1 MMSETVK
8 YGQGSKMRSGDLL
21 NQKRS
26 RDYGIEIGNLKTGK
40 LNAITDVAGV
50 TVGHVT
56 LSKDD
61 MQTGVTAIIPHAG
74 DLFHEKLIASSHVI
88 NGFGKAIGTIQ
99 LAELG
104 TLETPIVL
112 TNTLNVGTA
121 ANAVIDYMLEKNP
134 DIGSTT
140 GTVNPVIGECNDM
153 FLNDVRA
160 RFVKETD
167 VRKALNETSME
178 FEEGAVGAGR
188 GMLCYSLKGGI
199 GSASRVITAANAEY
213 TIGVLVLSNFGM
225 LSDLTIDGNPIGK
238 ELKKKILQSLEE
250 QDKGSVMIVVATDLP
265 VSERQLNRLLKRS
278 VTGLSRTGS
287 IITNGSGEIVL
298 GFSTAT
304 KIPHV
309 KPEQC
314 LTIETIHEEDIDQA
328 FRAVGEATE
337 EAVLNSLI
345 TAEAVVGRD
354 GNNRPTLKNLLE
366 KYNITFTKS

>member
-1 MMSETVK
+1 MH
-8 YGQGSKMRSGDLL
+8 
-21 NQKRS
+21 NQKRI
-26 RDYGIEIGNLKTGK
+26 RDYGVEIGSMKPGV

-56 LSKDD
+56 LSDGN
-61 MQTGVTAIIPHAG
+61 MQTGVTAILPHQG
-74 DLFHEKLIASSHVI
+74 DLFHDKLIASSHVI
-88 NGFGKAIGTIQ
+88 NGFGKTMGTIQ

-153 FLNDVRA
+153 FLNDVRS
-160 RFVKETD
+160 RFVKEEH
-167 VRKALNETSME
+167 VRHALDHTGVE
-178 FEEGAVGAGR
+178 FDEGAVGAGR

-199 GSASRVITAANAEY
+199 GSASRILELGHGTY

-225 LSDLTIDGNPIGK
+225 LSDLMVSGNPVGK
-238 ELKKKILQSLEE
+238 ELKKHILQSYKEE
-250 QDKGSVMIVVATDLP
+250 DKGSIMVILATDLP
-265 VSERQLNRLLKRS
+265 LSERQLNRILKRA

-298 GFSTAT
+298 GFTTAN
-304 KIPHV
+304 KIPHA
-309 KPEQC
+309 KPPQC
-314 LTIETIHEEDIDQA
+314 LAIAAIHEEDMDEA
-328 FRAVGEATE
+328 FRAVGEAAE

-345 TAEAVVGRD
+345 TAEAVIGRD
-354 GNNRPTLKNLLE
+354 GNERPALKDLLE
-366 KYNITFTKS
+366 KFNIPLKNP